1 MSVKPLNL
9 IQTLCAAIV
18 PACTS
23 IGPDASLLRAQ
34 SAFERLGLVGE
45 LGPLCEQRGDLL
57 RYAGPSGAPLAECL
71 ERHDGVASLQIT
83 SRGGPVRGTLQSAA
97 IVETMQLDIE
107 VVGVCFSSC
116 ANYVVPAARSV
127 SVAPFSAI
135 VLHGGPDRDPL
146 ALRRQLRAALEQAG
160 APASAQ
166 DDLVE
171 REVARALELR
181 ALHDR
186 FSIRNGLSQGWFDL
200 PVSTERIADAG
211 ARVQLAAVTAASPAF
226 LTACRP
232 NVEIARFWYP
242 ADRKAARSLE
252 AMLALGPVRFLGL
265 DRPEHPDC

>member
-1 MSVKPLNL
+1 MRDT
-9 IQTLCAAIV
+9 I
-18 PACTS
+18 
-23 IGPDASLLRAQ
+23 
-34 SAFERLGLVGE
+34 
-45 LGPLCEQRGDLL
+45 
-57 RYAGPSGAPLAECL
+57 
-71 ERHDGVASLQIT
+71 
-83 SRGGPVRGTLQSAA
+83 QSAA

-107 VVGVCFSSC
+107 VLGVCFSSC

-160 APASAQ
+160 APTSAQ

-171 REVARALELR
+171 REVARAFELR

-200 PVSTERIADAG
+200 PVSTERMEDAG
-211 ARVQLAAVTAASPAF
+211 AGVQLAAVTASSPAF
-226 LTACRP
+226 LAACRP
-232 NVEIARFWYP
+232 NVEIVRFWYP
-242 ADRKAARSLE
+242 ADREAARSLE
-252 AMLALGPVRFLGL
+252 AMLELGPVRFLGL